1 MYLYTIY
8 NPPIIIYTQTAP
20 YLSAG
25 DLVLSVETGRAAGPA
40 PALLVPAP
48 APAPAP
54 APVPA
59 QLPAAA
65 KPLGAK
71 HGHMLVTG
79 DVTRH

>member
-25 DLVLSVETGRAAGPA
+25 DLVLCVEAGRAAGPA

-48 APAPAP
+48 APAP
-54 APVPA
+54 VPA
-59 QLPAAA
+59 KLPAAA
-65 KPLGAK
+65 QPLGAK
-71 HGHMLVTG
+71 HGHMLVTR

>member
-25 DLVLSVETGRAAGPA
+25 DLVLCVEAGRAAGPA

-48 APAPAP
+48 AP
-54 APVPA
+54 VPA

-65 KPLGAK
+65 QPLRAK

-79 DVTRH
+79 AVTRH

>member
-48 APAPAP
+48 APAP
-54 APVPA
+54 VPA

-65 KPLGAK
+65 KPLRAK

>member
-25 DLVLSVETGRAAGPA
+25 DLVLCVETGRAAGPA

-54 APVPA
+54 VPA

-65 KPLGAK
+65 QPLRAK

>member
-25 DLVLSVETGRAAGPA
+25 DLVLCVETGRAAGPA

-48 APAPAP
+48 APAP
-54 APVPA
+54 VPA
-59 QLPAAA
+59 QLAAPAQ
-65 KPLGAK
+65 PLRAK

-79 DVTRH
+79 AVTQQ